1 MPSFVALSKTEDKAA
16 HRAAVEFMLM
26 DRDLA
31 HGADSHTVYRYKE
44 LADELEKTFGPDALE
59 NSASYFTGGHF
70 SPDDIVIFAAIEWE
84 TLKQVFAGVQF

>member
-1 MPSFVALSKTEDKAA
+1 MTTPVTLTPEQDKAA

-31 HGADSHTVYRYKE
+31 YVSDDYTLRRHAERS
-44 LADELEKTFGPDALE
+44 AELEQIFGPDALE

-70 SPDDIVIFAAIEWE
+70 SPDDIVLFAAVDWE